1 MRDKQIKKETNEKQP
16 WSHKFG
22 EEENL
27 KNRQFSRVARNQK
40 KSVAPLSNVLMIIML
55 IVVVVPI
62 IFMIWFYNHTKQPT
76 IEPRTAES
84 IMYSRSVAE
93 SESMSIIESESLASS
108 LASSSSAEENNS
120 QEESSST
127 VESSQVESSS
137 TQESSAVESSSEATK
152 PTIDGNYQIYTVKAG
167 DNLYRIALNHGMD
180 LATLKQINGLTGDEI
195 SVGMELKVAQQ

>member
-62 IFMIWFYNHTKQPT
+62 IFMFWFYNHSKQQT

-84 IMYSRSVAE
+84 IMYSRSIAE
-93 SESMSIIESESLASS
+93 SESMSIVESESLASS
-108 LASSSSAEENNS
+108 LAAEKQSTEESSELDSSQESSSSSAL
-120 QEESSST
+120 ESSS
-127 VESSQVESSS
+127 Q
-137 TQESSAVESSSEATK
+137 ESSSEVKQVT
-152 PTIDGNYQIYTVKAG
+152 PDGNYQIYTVKAG

-180 LATLKQINGLTGDEI
+180 LATLKQINGLTGNDI
-195 SVGMELKVAQQ
+195 SVGMELKVSQQ